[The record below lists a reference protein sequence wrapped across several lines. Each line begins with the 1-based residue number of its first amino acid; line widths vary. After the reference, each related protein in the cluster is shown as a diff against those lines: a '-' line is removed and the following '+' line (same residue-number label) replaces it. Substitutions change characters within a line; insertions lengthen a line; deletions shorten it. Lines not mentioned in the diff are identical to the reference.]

1 MSEITNDLFISFN
14 WSLNTQIKTLEH
26 NLLQKGLKI
35 FREQK
40 EENIDNP
47 LTSQLASAIQ
57 KSKFFLCCINTAYC
71 KSHNCN
77 LQIEYANSL
86 AKPIFTLLID
96 DLNLEDMSFLVTGRK
111 NTKTRIGSILTNCY
125 IIKCFND
132 TDNWFNDTSKLND
145 IKRHIAGDPIVFIY
159 IYIYIIIK

>member
-96 DLNLEDMSFLVTGRK
+96 DLNLEDMSILVTGRK

-125 IIKCFND
+125 IIKCFNE

-145 IKRHIAGDPIVFIY
+145 IKRYIEGDPIVK
-159 IYIYIIIK
+159 IKSNLINK